1 VALQVG
7 VIGLMVFKEKECGD
21 QVKNN
26 RKSAWF
32 VIVPFVLS
40 LAVFVVN
47 SNQAAAGNI
56 YYVATYGNDSNSCD
70 AAQDINAPKR
80 NLMGTRGG
88 IACMQTPGDKLL
100 IREGSYAEIINNWTE
115 PYSLPSGTD
124 WDNAFTVAAY
134 PGETVIILG
143 ISIATDDNLN
153 LHLSYW
159 IFDGL
164 HAVNNIPGSAEA
176 IGMQSPDHLR
186 FINMEV
192 TTGGRP
198 HVPGTSDQCVGGGG
212 HFIEF
217 INVEVHD
224 CGDPTVEPQPGS
236 GYSGAA
242 YGFYWGGSDSLF
254 DHIKLHDTTGYGFHM
269 YSEGCLTCPDRNTIR
284 YSEIY
289 NTGTLY
295 DSDAILF
302 ASNGD
307 GNQAYENIIRN
318 NNGGIAIGYGASNT
332 QIYNNTIY
340 GNTYD
345 GISNGSG
352 WGPQPNRNAVI
363 ENNIVANNGG
373 FGISNSAAGTPQG
386 EPIGTVIQNNILF
399 NNAWGE
405 IFDTGVE
412 TVDLGNLTGDP
423 EFVDPRA
430 NDFRLQSTSPA
441 INAGATLGAPLY

>member
-1 VALQVG
+1 
-7 VIGLMVFKEKECGD
+7 MKRS
-21 QVKNN
+21 N
-26 RKSAWF
+26 RGSAWLIIVLV
-32 VIVPFVLS
+32 VIS
-40 LAVFVVN
+40 IGVFAA
-47 SNQAAAGNI
+47 SSTQAAGNV
-56 YYVATYGNDSNSCD
+56 YYVATYGDDNNSC
-70 AAQDINAPKR
+70 AAARDINTPKR
-80 NLMGTRGG
+80 KLMGTRGG

-100 IREGSYAEIINNWTE
+100 IREGSYADYINNWTE

-134 PGETVIILG
+134 PGETVTIVG
-143 ISIATDDNLN
+143 ISIATGDNLN
-153 LHLSYW
+153 LSYW

-164 HAVNNIPGSAEA
+164 HAVNNIPGNGEA

-198 HVPGTSDQCVGGGG
+198 TRAGTSDQCVEGSG

-224 CGDPTVEPQPGS
+224 CGDPRDGS
-236 GYSGAA
+236 SIA

-254 DHIKLHDTTGYGFHM
+254 DHIKLHDTTGYGFHI
-269 YSEGCLTCPDRNTIR
+269 YSADCDTGCPDRNTIR

-289 NTGTLY
+289 NTGTLQG
-295 DSDAILF
+295 SAGILF

-307 GNQAYENIIRN
+307 DNQAYENIIRN
-318 NNGGIAIGYGASNT
+318 NDKGIEAGYGASNT

-340 GNTYD
+340 GNTYN
-345 GISNGSG
+345 GISNGWG
-352 WGPQPNRNAVI
+352 WSHKPNSNTVI

-386 EPIGTVIQNNILF
+386 EPIGTVIKNNILF
-399 NNAWGE
+399 NNAWGG
-405 IFDTGVE
+405 IFDTGVG
-412 TVDLGNLTGDP
+412 TIDIGNLTDDP
-423 EFVDPRA
+423 KFVDPRA

-441 INAGATLGAPLY
+441 INAGATLSAPLYDASKKSSRLSGIKLA

>member
-1 VALQVG
+1 
-7 VIGLMVFKEKECGD
+7 MKS
-21 QVKNN
+21 N
-26 RKSAWF
+26 RRSAWF
-32 VIVPFVLS
+32 IIVLVVMS

-47 SNQAAAGNI
+47 SNQAAARDI
-56 YYVATYGNDSNSCD
+56 YYMATYGDDNNSC
-70 AAQDINAPKR
+70 AAARDINTPKR

-100 IREGSYAEIINNWTE
+100 IREGSYRDQIKNWTE
-115 PYSLPSGTD
+115 PYSLPSGAD

-134 PGETVIILG
+134 PGETVTILG
-143 ISIATDDNLN
+143 ISIATGDNLN
-153 LHLSYW
+153 LSYW

-164 HAVNNIPGSAEA
+164 HAVNNIPGSGEA
-176 IGMQSPDHLR
+176 IGMESPDHLR

-198 HVPGTSDQCVGGGG
+198 HVPGTSDQCVGGSG

-224 CGDPTVEPQPGS
+224 CGDPRDDSTR
-236 GYSGAA
+236 A

-254 DHIKLHDTTGYGFHM
+254 DHIKLHDTTGYGFHI
-269 YSEGCLTCPDRNTIR
+269 YSEGCDNCPDRNTIR

-295 DSDAILF
+295 DSAAILF
-302 ASNGD
+302 ASRGD

-318 NNGGIAIGYGASNT
+318 NNSGIAIGYGDSNT

-340 GNTYD
+340 GNTHG
-345 GISNGSG
+345 GISNGAG
-352 WGPQPNRNAVI
+352 WARKPNSNTVI
-363 ENNIVANNGG
+363 ENNIVANNGEY
-373 FGISNSAAGTPQG
+373 GILNSAAGTPQG

-405 IFDTGVE
+405 ILDTGVD
-412 TVDLGNLTGDP
+412 TVVSANLTADP
-423 EFVDPRA
+423 KFVDA
-430 NDFRLQSTSPA
+430 GTNDFRLQSTSPA